1 LLLEAIVTLLPVS
14 IDLISQNIDR
24 FIQLRGTVSLIGT
37 LGLLWSASS
46 AFTILVHQI
55 DRAWE
60 QARLRSFVQRRIM
73 AIGMIVVII
82 LLVGIL
88 WIFTGFLDLLA
99 QFNIPIL
106 SDTHIR
112 STIAWKLITV
122 AASPLFGFIV
132 FFVLYRWVPTT
143 PVKLSEAAWGALV
156 VTVLWSI
163 TGLLFSWYLGS
174 GLASYN
180 LLYGSL
186 AALAVLMLWFYL
198 NSLILLFG
206 AHLCASI
213 AKWRENNKAL

>member
-1 LLLEAIVTLLPVS
+1 
-14 IDLISQNIDR
+14 
-24 FIQLRGTVSLIGT
+24 
-37 LGLLWSASS
+37 
-46 AFTILVHQI
+46 
-55 DRAWE
+55 
-60 QARLRSFVQRRIM
+60 M

-82 LLVGIL
+82 LLVGVL
-88 WIFTGFLDLLA
+88 WIFTGLFDLLA
-99 QFNIPIL
+99 QLNIPVL

-112 STIAWKLITV
+112 ASIGWKLITV
-122 AASPLFGFIV
+122 AASPLFGFVV

-143 PVKLSEAAWGALV
+143 RVKMSEAAWGALV
-156 VTVLWSI
+156 VTVLWSV

-213 AKWRENNKAL
+213 AKWRENHKGL